1 MAIKLN
7 KITNAWLSTSPPSTS
22 FGSAENSTYPSFI
35 PTQSFT
41 STLQQLII
49 NSKSNQYIQE
59 FQKRII
65 KTCHFLLF
73 NFEHIH
79 FDTSYYQN
87 KLIAGGGSFEMY
99 WSLLFQ
105 TLGTMLQSNYTETI
119 IPSADKNSTNS
130 QNNDPNN
137 TDTCNSVSIGDCILR
152 LAKTLLVKLI
162 SQLQSLSPE
171 IRYALI
177 LICQIISIAYEKII
191 FALIHSSEELF
202 DWSLHRDIT
211 GPVLANKIDRLIIYW
226 KNYYSFLNEIDYGLI
241 LPRPDS
247 L

>member
-7 KITNAWLSTSPPSTS
+7 KIANAWLSNSPSS
-22 FGSAENSTYPSFI
+22 DSSTYPSYI

-105 TLGTMLQSNYTETI
+105 TLGTILQTNITD
-119 IPSADKNSTNS
+119 PSIDNS
-130 QNNDPNN
+130 QKNA
-137 TDTCNSVSIGDCILR
+137 CNSASVGDCILR
-152 LAKTLLVKLI
+152 LAKTLFLKLE
-162 SQLQSLSPE
+162 SLLQSLSPE
-171 IRYALI
+171 IRYVLI
-177 LICQIISIAYEKII
+177 LICNILSIAYEKVV

-202 DWSLHRDIT
+202 DWTLHRDIT